1 MNQRPQ
7 RVNVARQAIRTPRA
21 AAVAG
26 IVFTVLFTI
35 SMVLMRLAIPEEL
48 SGSNTASWLQGNTTT
63 LTLALTLVP
72 FSGIAF
78 LWFMGVVRDRLG
90 KMEDQ
95 FFSTVFSGSGLL
107 FLSMIFASAAIAG
120 GILSSYAISADTL
133 TKSGVILFGR
143 AVMYTITKVYAV
155 RMAGVFMIS
164 LGTLWL
170 RTRVMPRVFVFITY
184 ALALVLL
191 VSSDITAWLVL
202 VLPTWV
208 FVISI
213 FILIV
218 SLRLSPD
225 VLAKSGVLVFGR
237 AVMYTIMKVYAVR
250 MAGVFM
256 VALATLWMRTGVMP
270 RVYVFLSYALALVLL
285 VSSDITS
292 WLILVFPAW
301 VFVISVFILIESLR
315 GELPEAEGMI
325 GSNEPS

>member
-1 MNQRPQ
+1 MNQR
-7 RVNVARQAIRTPRA
+7 VIITRQALRTPRA

-26 IVFTVLFTI
+26 IIFTVLFTI
-35 SMVLMRLAIPEEL
+35 SLVLIRLAIPEEL
-48 SGSNTASWLQGNTTT
+48 GGSDTAAWLKGNTTT
-63 LTLALTLVP
+63 LTLALTLIP
-72 FSGIAF
+72 FAGIAF

-95 FFSTVFSGSGLL
+95 FFSTVFLGSGLL
-107 FLSMIFASAAIAG
+107 FLSMMFASAAIAG

-202 VLPTWV
+202 VLPAWV

-218 SLRLSPD
+218 SLR
-225 VLAKSGVLVFGR
+225 
-237 AVMYTIMKVYAVR
+237 
-250 MAGVFM
+250 
-256 VALATLWMRTGVMP
+256 
-270 RVYVFLSYALALVLL
+270 
-285 VSSDITS
+285 
-292 WLILVFPAW
+292 
-301 VFVISVFILIESLR
+301 
-315 GELPEAEGMI
+315 GEEAEGVF
-325 GSNEPS
+325 GPHDAS